1 MAGAANWK
9 IRLTARNSG
18 LIKWTHLNFER
29 ALTVA
34 GWKSRE
40 GIILLTIKWLS
51 FSKGVKLTYAYHL
64 MFSRDEIDLNQL
76 SFGISGGLIQSQ
88 LDETS
93 FTVGILIQL

>member
-1 MAGAANWK
+1 LKNQVNGKKQWFNQVDAPELRTCFNGK
-9 IRLTARNSG
+9 LG
-18 LIKWTHLNFER
+18 E
-29 ALTVA
+29 
-34 GWKSRE
+34 KSRE